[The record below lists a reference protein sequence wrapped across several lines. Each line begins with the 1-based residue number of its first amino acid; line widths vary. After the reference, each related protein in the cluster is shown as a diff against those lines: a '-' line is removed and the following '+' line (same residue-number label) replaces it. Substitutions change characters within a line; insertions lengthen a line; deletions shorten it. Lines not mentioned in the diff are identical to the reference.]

1 MRVRGTVVFV
11 AILSAL
17 SASAGAFVISDPA
30 NTLEHSFLNGWR
42 QSILYV
48 LGDEV
53 RQIRQ
58 MAQRLSLFT
67 DLAKYA
73 ATDAPRWR
81 TRRIDN
87 PLRSTEAYMN
97 ALNAGDRSGEG
108 YAAVARQRVAVGNAF
123 ARFGEDDVEAENAL
137 RSALATLDL
146 ADSAIIAGTDQTG
159 QIRGNRRSE
168 LNAIAALEQDVVDPN
183 LEQSATAVLDKVS
196 AAGLIRAR
204 QQETRLELLTALTE
218 QLLVDAKRDRD
229 TEAAAMNM
237 QLGRLT
243 RGRAVAASLLAG
255 SADDFRTWRQP

>member
-1 MRVRGTVVFV
+1 MRVRQTVTFV
-11 AILSAL
+11 AILSTL
-17 SASAGAFVISDPA
+17 SATAGAVVVTDPA

-48 LGDEV
+48 LGEEV
-53 RQIRQ
+53 RQIRG

-67 DLAKYA
+67 NLVKYA
-73 ATDAPRWR
+73 APDAPLWRIGRIDPALASTDAF
-81 TRRIDN
+81 
-87 PLRSTEAYMN
+87 MG
-97 ALNAGDRSGEG
+97 ALDRGDQMGAA
-108 YAAVARQRVAVGNAF
+108 YAAAARQRVAVGDAF

-137 RSALATLDL
+137 RSALATLDI
-146 ADSAIIAGTDQTG
+146 AASAIIAGTDQTG
-159 QIRGNRRSE
+159 RIRGNRRSE
-168 LNAIAALEQDVVDPN
+168 ENAIAALEGDVVDPN

-218 QLLVDAKRDRD
+218 QLLVDAKRNRD